1 MANTPEGKVKNKVKQ
16 ILKKHG
22 VWYYMP
28 VAGPFSSH
36 GVPDFVGC
44 YNGKF
49 FSVETKAPGKIDNLT
64 DNQRRVINEI
74 REHGGIALVIDD
86 PAKLEE
92 YFNVS

>member
-16 ILKKHG
+16 ILKKYG

-28 VAGPFSSH
+28 VAGPFSAH
-36 GVPDFVGC
+36 GIPDFVGC

-92 YFNVS
+92 YFNE

>member
-16 ILKKHG
+16 ILKDHG
-22 VWYYMP
+22 IWYYMP
-28 VAGPFSSH
+28 VAGPFSAH
-36 GVPDFVGC
+36 GIPDFVGC
-44 YNGKF
+44 HKGKF

-92 YFNVS
+92 YLDVS

>member
-16 ILKKHG
+16 ILKKYG

-92 YFNVS
+92 YFNE